1 MESGL
6 EIRTRPVGLWGVNA
20 YVLVCPETRKSIL
33 VDPGAEPET
42 LVLLL
47 AESDPTAILLTHTHS
62 DHTGALAE
70 MRRRLKVPL
79 MAHSDSRADQR
90 LSNGSTVEVG
100 NRSVKVYHTPGHTPD
115 QISLMIDSPH
125 RAIVGDTIFEG
136 GPGKTWSSA
145 DFQVTLKTLRE
156 IVLSWPDE
164 TICYPGHGPSFCL
177 GDIRK
182 DLEAFLNKDHGRFFG
197 DATWDM

>member
-1 MESGL
+1 MKSSL

-20 YVLVCPETRKSIL
+20 YVLVCPETRKSVLI
-33 VDPGAEPET
+33 DPGAEPET

-47 AESDPTAILLTHTHS
+47 AETDPTAILLTHAHS
-62 DHTGALAE
+62 DHTSALAE
-70 MRRRLKVPL
+70 MRKRLKVPL
-79 MAHSDSRADQR
+79 MAHSGPHADQW
-90 LSNGSTVEVG
+90 LSHGSTVEVG
-100 NRSVKVYHTPGHTPD
+100 RHLVKVYHTPGHTAE
-115 QISLMIDSPH
+115 QISLMIEHPH

-136 GPGKTWSSA
+136 GPGKTWSPA

-164 TICYPGHGPSFCL
+164 TICYPGHGPSFIL
-177 GDIRK
+177 GKKRK
-182 DLEAFLNKDHGRFFG
+182 AIETFISKDHGRFFG